1 MAPQMEIS
9 TTVYCDHQ
17 KNAVLEKRFEGLR
30 VSSFALDL
38 FGLELF
44 LVLVETLRF
53 FGLEFLR
60 IVLKLSIL
68 KGQLQA
74 ILTENCSVGD

>member
-44 LVLVETLRF
+44 LVLVETLRIF
-53 FGLEFLR
+53 WLR
-60 IVLKLSIL
+60 IPSDCIETFNFKRTAS
-68 KGQLQA
+68 
-74 ILTENCSVGD
+74 GDSH